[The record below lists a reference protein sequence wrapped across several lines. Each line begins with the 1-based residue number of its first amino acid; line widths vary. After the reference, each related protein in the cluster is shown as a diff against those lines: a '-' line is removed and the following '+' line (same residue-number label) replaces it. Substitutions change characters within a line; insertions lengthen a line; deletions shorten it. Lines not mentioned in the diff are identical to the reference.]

1 MATIIERLQH
11 IADGL
16 PNGAIRTQV
25 LDIIDDFPEEIRSQ
39 RWRAK
44 SGQWYTTR
52 ELFAMLK
59 GIGQTTTEFGNA
71 VEPIITRLIP
81 ELPIECQEY
90 ATKCVEDVTRVLDNL
105 NKRMQDPK
113 VLLENI

>member
-1 MATIIERLQH
+1 MVNIIEQLQQ
-11 IADGL
+11 IADLL
-16 PNGAIRTQV
+16 PNGAIRTKV
-25 LDIIDDFPEEIRSQ
+25 LDIIDDFPQEIRSQ

-44 SGQWYTTR
+44 SGEWYTTR

-81 ELPIECQEY
+81 ELPPECQQY
-90 ATKCVEDVTRVLDNL
+90 ATVCVMEVTRVLENL
-105 NKRMQDPK
+105 NNRMQNPE